1 MNPRVLTAVSALLT
15 LTVPS
20 QACGPF
26 FPDTVLDKPQ
36 AALAP
41 PPVSYLHNL
50 YRLAGTRLPAPP
62 PTGEYYQPPTG
73 TPLQGQIPLEVA
85 ELRGLWEKE
94 GIAADRIEK
103 RVRLYE
109 EVRNQLLEPILLPD
123 GGMLMSF
130 PTHAGQVLTTPPR
143 PLGADFPPDV
153 ADYVEAARLHA
164 IGNTAEARTVW
175 KGLLDRPAPERRLRA
190 AWAAWM
196 LAKTAAD
203 PAECLSWY
211 ERVDTEIRAGASD
224 AIGLG
229 PAAKLWRAGRALDSG
244 QMADLI
250 TGMHLAY
257 EAFTGG
263 KETAAIELRE
273 FAEKIRHHA
282 DAESLRRAAAD
293 PLVRRLV
300 NLDLH
305 ASLDGSGRA
314 FEAPLS
320 KDAADPA
327 PKQWPWLTALETL
340 APADLDDGSRI
351 AWSLYSCGR
360 YEESKKWLALCPPA
374 DALARWLQAK
384 FDLRD
389 GKLAEANKNLAE
401 SVRLQS
407 LANGWTPKNPRDS
420 GMRWFADS
428 VDVDGLNQSRLL
440 ADSGIVSLALKDYLG
455 ALESLRKGGFEEDAA
470 YLSENVISTDGL
482 LRHVRKVVPAWVPVQ
497 TTEWEEKQWRD
508 RDPQTYE
515 EMLREGISVGHLGL
529 DNGLRYL
536 LGRRLARERRF
547 KEAREFM
554 PPPLL
559 PVFDHYVAL
568 DKARRSGRYS
578 GKTLA
583 AITWNQARMHRHLGA
598 EFFGTQG
605 APDSGARYFSFT
617 ATPFH
622 EIRALGPAWKQDWS
636 QSPSYLPGTA
646 PEDKAIPEVTT
657 DEITRMRKYSV
668 SPMLRFHYRYVAAD
682 LAWQATR
689 CLPPNHPDLVRMYN
703 TAGQWLSNNDPKAA
717 DRFYQAMVRRCA
729 KTPAGKSADERRWF
743 LADLEE
749 QEDLPLPASLR
760 FQLPPVCRQ
769 SLTPLISSLR
779 DLPSSAVS
787 LHIRVIRC

>member
-36 AALAP
+36 AALAA
-41 PPVSYLHNL
+41 PPVSYFHNL
-50 YRLAGTRLPAPP
+50 CRLAGTRLPAVPP
-62 PTGEYYQPPTG
+62 PGGYYREPTG
-73 TPLQGQIPLEVA
+73 TTLQGQIPLEIT
-85 ELRGLWEKE
+85 ELRALWEKE
-94 GIAADRIEK
+94 GVASDVIEK
-103 RVRLYE
+103 RARLYE
-109 EVRNQLLEPILLPD
+109 EVRNQLLQPIVLPD

-130 PTHAGQVLTTPPR
+130 PTQGNQPPTLAAR
-143 PLGADFPPDV
+143 PLGADFPQDV

-164 IGNTAEARTVW
+164 IGNTAEARALW
-175 KGLLDRPAPERRLRA
+175 KTILDRPASERRLRA

-196 LAKTAAD
+196 LAKTSAD

-211 ERVDTEIRAGASD
+211 ERVDTEIRNGATD

-229 PAAKLWRAGRALDSG
+229 PAAKLWRAGQALESD

-250 TGMHLAY
+250 SGMHLAY

-263 KETAAIELRE
+263 KETAAMELRE
-273 FAEKIRHHA
+273 LANKITSFRDV
-282 DAESLRRAAAD
+282 DALRLAAAD
-293 PLVRRLV
+293 PLVRRLI

-305 ASLDGSGRA
+305 ASLDGSGRTS
-314 FEAPLS
+314 EAPVS
-320 KDAADPA
+320 KDGVDPA
-327 PKQWPWLTALETL
+327 PKQWPWLTALQTL
-340 APADLDDGSRI
+340 APGDLDDGSRV
-351 AWSLYSCGR
+351 AWALYSSGR
-360 YEESKKWLALCPPA
+360 YEESRKWLALCPVTDP
-374 DALARWLQAK
+374 LARWLQAK

-389 GKLAEANKNLAE
+389 GNLAGANKNLAE
-401 SVRLQS
+401 AVRLES
-407 LANGWTPKNPRDS
+407 KAAGWNPANPGDS
-420 GMRWFADS
+420 GMRWFTDS

-440 ADSGIVSLALKDYLG
+440 ADSGIVSLALKDYLP

-470 YLSENVISTDGL
+470 YLAESIISTDGL
-482 LRHVRKVVPAWVPVQ
+482 LRHVRKVVPEWVPVR
-497 TTEWEEKQWRD
+497 TTEWNEQQWRD

-515 EMLREGISVGHLGL
+515 EMLEEGISVGLLGV
-529 DNGLRYL
+529 DNELRYL

-605 APDSGARYFSFT
+605 APDSGARYFSFS

-622 EIRALGPAWKQDWS
+622 EIRTLRAGWKYDWS
-636 QSPSYLPGTA
+636 HDPAYIPGIA
-646 PEDKAIPEVTT
+646 PEEKAIPEVNT
-657 DEITRMRKYSV
+657 DEVARMKKYSV
-668 SPMLRFHYRYVAAD
+668 NPMMRFHYRYAAAD

-689 CLPPNHPDLVRMYN
+689 LLPPNHPDLAAMYN
-703 TAGQWLSNNDPKAA
+703 TAGQWLSSRDPKAA

-729 KTPAGKSADERRWF
+729 KTPEGKSADEKRWF
-743 LADLEE
+743 LSDLAPL
-749 QEDLPLPASLR
+749 QDLPYLPASL
-760 FQLPPVCRQ
+760 QPPQ
-769 SLTPLISSLR
+769 TAANP
-779 DLPSSAVS
+779 
-787 LHIRVIRC
+787 